1 MRRVSEHLRSPG
13 WWQGSGGQEA
23 REPGMCR
30 PREHGGGVAWRA
42 VSAVS
47 DECRA
52 LPGAVVAGLASLE
65 EGHVGEGRR
74 MMI

>member
-1 MRRVSEHLRSPG
+1 
-13 WWQGSGGQEA
+13 
-23 REPGMCR
+23 MCR
-30 PREHGGGVAWRA
+30 PREHGGGVVAWRA

>member
-1 MRRVSEHLRSPG
+1 MSLSICVPQGGGRALGARR
-13 WWQGSGGQEA
+13 QGSQGCAG
-23 REPGMCR
+23 PGNM
-30 PREHGGGVAWRA
+30 GGGVAWRA

>member
-1 MRRVSEHLRSPG
+1 MVAGLWGPG
-13 WWQGSGGQEA
+13 GKGARDVQAPGTWGGV
-23 REPGMCR
+23 
-30 PREHGGGVAWRA
+30 VAWRA